1 MAQTIRL
8 KRSSVQNN
16 VPSTSDLELGELA
29 INTYDGK
36 LFIKKNDGSA
46 SIVQVGGVV
55 GTSELSDGSVT
66 TTKIANDAVN
76 ADKLADNSVGIA
88 ALNVSDGTN
97 GQVLTTNGSG
107 TLSFSTVSGGGSQ
120 NLFQTVRV
128 SGQSDLVADS
138 TTDVLTFAAGSGIS
152 LATTP
157 GTDTL
162 TITSTATG
170 SVTEAFKNIAVSGQ
184 SNVVADGATDTLT
197 LAAGSNMTITTNAS
211 NDTITFASSGGS
223 GNTGGID
230 SQVFNGDG
238 TDTTFTL
245 TTAPATEDNLWVFVD
260 GVYQNKDSYSVSGT
274 TLTMGTAPDNG
285 TKLAVHHV
293 RVGTPA
299 NGTITAAMLAS
310 PLSLSGDFAVD
321 TNVLKV
327 DATNNRVGINVTTP
341 SHPLDVVGNTNITGE
356 AYVSSQI
363 GIGTTSPGEPLHIVA
378 SDPKIKLEDS
388 DGTSQITTFYMANG
402 TTNIQSR
409 NNTANGN
416 IQFQGYNG
424 SAVTQYARFNSTGKF
439 VIGTGAPS
447 YSLHVNS
454 TDAMLVP
461 VGTTA
466 QRPTAAEGLFRYNSD
481 DDKFEGYTA
490 AGWGA
495 IAGSGGG
502 SSSTFLK
509 QELTGN
515 GSTTAFTLNASVTS
529 EDNLIV
535 FNEGVFQRQDSY
547 AATGTTI
554 TFGTAPANG
563 NKLVVYQ
570 METGVVGVAPV
581 VDTMTG
587 DGSDTTLTLSTTPA
601 SENQTFLTVD
611 GVMQHKNTYSI
622 SGTTLTFSAAPPNG
636 SNVECITL
644 VNSSVKVLS
653 DTDGDTQIQLEESTD
668 EDKIRFDTGGL
679 ERVVIDSNG
688 LTVGSGN
695 NISFLGLDGNIELSK
710 ASGGAYIDFKNT
722 AGEDYDA
729 RLYESSGAL
738 VTSGNLTVTG
748 DLTVSGSTTTLN
760 TATLD
765 VEDKNI
771 TLNKGSGD
779 TSGSANGAGIT
790 IQDAVN
796 STTDATMLWDTT
808 NDQFDF
814 SHEITA
820 PSLTTSAQI
829 FNTTNSTF
837 NSTNTNIN
845 STNITV
851 GNNTSDDVRIGQDT
865 LNITG
870 GNVGIGTTSAF
881 TTGGTAEL
889 SISGSSVLLSMG
901 ASNTDLTYFRRT
913 SSGNYQIQTY
923 DGGNTGE
930 LELQPYGGNVGI
942 GTVSTSQKLDVRG
955 GNIMVGGFNGGTEY
969 GLILTPSNSSTYWN
983 IANISGGNL
992 TFNHSNTIGSSEK
1005 MRIDASGRLL
1015 AGKNSVGARAAHT
1028 FARTGSFAGEFIQQ
1042 QTSAGASVLGLT
1054 YDGAAPNNGTD
1065 YFIYAQDTGG
1075 VKFKVTA
1082 DGNVHHQGL
1091 TMSDGTD
1098 VDQIKTFAQTLTITT
1113 SFADTGINGTDLQS
1127 GVYMFSLDVNDYAVG
1142 GGHYSEKYS
1151 GTMSWYQSNTNS
1163 TLADEIALHRAGHAP
1178 NAGVLYLRTVR
1189 TASADTDDL
1198 KLQIKGNYSASGS
1211 STYTF
1216 KFRRMI

>member
-1 MAQTIRL
+1 MAQTIKL

-36 LFIKKNDGSA
+36 LFIKKDDGSA
-46 SIVQVGGVV
+46 SIVQVGGIV
-55 GTSELSDGSVT
+55 GTSELTDGSVT
-66 TTKIANDAVN
+66 TSKLANDAVN

-88 ALNVSDGTN
+88 ALNVSDGSN

-128 SGQSDLVADS
+128 SGQSDIVADS

-170 SVTEAFKNIAVSGQ
+170 SVTEAFKTIAVSGQ

-211 NDTITFASSGGS
+211 NDTITFASSGGGS

-238 TDTTFTL
+238 STTAFTL
-245 TTAPATEDNLWVFVD
+245 TTSATTEDNLWVFVD

-327 DATNNRVGINVTTP
+327 DATNNRVGVNITTP

-363 GIGTTSPGEPLHIVA
+363 GIGTTSPGTPLHIVA
-378 SDPKIKLEDS
+378 SDPKIKLQDS
-388 DGTSQITTFYMANG
+388 DGTQQFATIFQASDTLVL
-402 TTNIQSR
+402 QSR
-409 NNTANGN
+409 NNTANGS
-416 IQFQGYNG
+416 IRFQGHNG
-424 SAVTQYARFNSTGKF
+424 SAGTQYGIFNASGKF
-439 VIGTGAPS
+439 GLGTNSPG
-447 YSLHVNS
+447 YSLHINH

-490 AGWGA
+490 SGWGA

-509 QELTGN
+509 QEFTGN
-515 GSTTAFTLNASVTS
+515 GSTTAFTLQTTVTS

-547 AATGTTI
+547 AASGTTI
-554 TFGTAPANG
+554 TFDTAPANG
-563 NKLVVYQ
+563 NKVVVYQ
-570 METGVVGVAPV
+570 METGVIGVAPV

-601 SENQTFLTVD
+601 SENRTFLTVD
-611 GVMQHKNTYSI
+611 GVMQHKSTYSI

-668 EDKIRFDTGGL
+668 EDKIRFDTGGF
-679 ERVVIDSNG
+679 ERVVIDSTG
-688 LTVGSGN
+688 LDMEGRLDVGEDLRIRGSASSANQGVVRFSTNSSNQLFIDPANDGN
-695 NISFLGLDGNIELSK
+695 NTFL
-710 ASGGAYIDFKNT
+710 FT
-722 AGEDYDA
+722 
-729 RLYESSGAL
+729 SSGDL
-738 VTSGNLTVTG
+738 TIPGNLTVSG
-748 DLTVSGSTTTLN
+748 DTITANV
-760 TATLD
+760 ATLD

-796 STTDATMLWDTT
+796 SSTDATILWDAT
-808 NDQFDF
+808 DDEFDF
-814 SHEITA
+814 SHGITA
-820 PSLTTSAQI
+820 PSPTFTGLTTIKSGSAGSYLANLDYANGTDGGGFYESSSLGLSLFLKNSSASNTVQI
-829 FNTTNSTF
+829 ASAGLSYFN
-837 NSTNTNIN
+837 
-845 STNITV
+845 
-851 GNNTSDDVRIGQDT
+851 
-865 LNITG
+865 G
-870 GNVGIGTTSAF
+870 GNVGIGTNSPSSLLHVSSASSPHLKLQDTTNDCIASIYSQNTNAFYGTTSNHNMLI
-881 TTGGTAEL
+881 GTN
-889 SISGSSVLLSMG
+889 
-901 ASNTDLTYFRRT
+901 NTEAIRINN
-913 SSGNYQIQTY
+913 SQQ
-923 DGGNTGE
+923 
-930 LELQPYGGNVGI
+930 VGI
-942 GTVSTSQKLDVRG
+942 GASSPSQKLDVRG
-955 GNIMVGGFNGGTEY
+955 GNIMVGGFN
-969 GLILTPSNSSTYWN
+969 
-983 IANISGGNL
+983 
-992 TFNHSNTIGSSEK
+992 
-1005 MRIDASGRLL
+1005 
-1015 AGKNSVGARAAHT
+1015 
-1028 FARTGSFAGEFIQQ
+1028 TGSDYGIIFTPADSSSYWHIYNDAGGHLDFGRHSTLGSQQ
-1042 QTSAGASVLGLT
+1042 KVRFSSAGDVE
-1054 YDGAAPNNGTD
+1054 
-1065 YFIYAQDTGG
+1065 
-1075 VKFKVTA
+1075 VT
-1082 DGNVHHQGL
+1082 GNVQHTGL
-1091 TMSDGTD
+1091 SMTDGTD
-1098 VDQIKTFAQTLTITT
+1098 IDQLKTYAQTLTVGT
-1113 SFADTGINGTDLQS
+1113 SYIDTGINGTDLQS
-1127 GVYMFSLDVNDYAVG
+1127 GVYIISLDVNDYAVG

-1151 GTMSWYQSNTNS
+1151 GIMSWYSANTNNS
-1163 TLADEIALHRAGHAP
+1163 DSDEISLHRAGHAP
-1178 NAGVLYLRTVR
+1178 NAGVLYLRTQR

-1198 KLQIKGNYSASGS
+1198 KLQIKANYSASGS